1 MNKWKQILL
10 PFFLMF
16 TALLLD
22 GFFASLLTQQLNTEI
37 GLIVPRLVF
46 LVVMILSFHYEQ
58 STMYINAT
66 LIAFIMDAYY
76 VGFLGVY
83 LAAFIIII
91 LITTALK
98 HALNPNILSYT
109 LVSIL
114 GLTAAELLVYGIM
127 RILGITSMAFQT
139 FIVSRL
145 SATLL
150 FNGLVMLVFSY
161 FIHRIIVNLLDELE
175 IR

>member
-83 LAAFIIII
+83 LAAFITII

-127 RILGITSMAFQT
+127 RTLGITSMAFQT

>member
-1 MNKWKQILL
+1 MNRWKQVLL

-22 GFFASLLTQQLNTEI
+22 GFVASVFSSQLHTGF
-37 GLIVPRLVF
+37 GLISPRFVF
-46 LVVMILSFHYEQ
+46 LVLIILCFHYEQ
-58 STMYINAT
+58 SFLYVNAA
-66 LIAFIMDAYY
+66 LIGFIMDAYY
-76 VGFLGVY
+76 VGFLGPYV
-83 LAAFIIII
+83 ASFILLIMII
-91 LITTALK
+91 TNLK
-98 HALNPNILSYT
+98 QAINPNILSYT

-114 GLTAAELLVYGIM
+114 GLTASELLVYGIM
-127 RILGITSMAFQT
+127 SILGVTAMGFQT

-150 FNGLVMLVFSY
+150 FNAIVMLVSSY
-161 FIHRIIVNLLDELE
+161 FIHQMIVNLLDERE

>member
-1 MNKWKQILL
+1 MKNWKQILL

-16 TALLLD
+16 TAALLD
-22 GFFASLLTQQLNTEI
+22 GFVTSLFSAQLDTEM
-37 GLIVPRLVF
+37 GLIVPRFVF
-46 LVVMILSFHYEQ
+46 LVIIILSFHYEQ
-58 STMYINAT
+58 STMYVNAA
-66 LIAFIMDAYY
+66 LIGFIMDAYY

-83 LAAFIIII
+83 LAAFILVITIISSI
-91 LITTALK
+91 KQAI
-98 HALNPNILSYT
+98 NPNILSYT

-114 GLTAAELLVYGIM
+114 GLTASELLVYGIM
-127 RILGITSMAFQT
+127 RILGVTTMAFQT

-150 FNGLVMLVFSY
+150 FNAFIMLVFSY
-161 FIHRIIVNLLDELE
+161 FIHRLVVNLLDELE